1 MKRNLIRY
9 LLPVAVITALAVILI
24 FINAYS
30 LGKREADAE
39 VEQLYGIVGI
49 IREKYP
55 NVSEEEIV
63 HSLKEWG
70 RGTEELTDDEV
81 RRLGKNILDKYGYE
95 GGFLSNA
102 QKKNL
107 KTAGLFGALIVI
119 FTGAMIGLYDMVVG
133 AKRRKDI
140 EELTT
145 YLNKLTNRIYDLQL
159 KENSE
164 DELSLLRN
172 EIYKTTVS
180 LRETSELSKKENAA
194 LTRSLEDISH
204 QLKTPLA
211 SLRLFVE
218 MDESAHMAEEL
229 GQIERMEKLIGSLLR
244 LEKLCVDGYEF
255 TFTEQAV
262 RPLIE
267 NAWESLR
274 ALWPKKHME
283 IEGDA
288 ALRCDGKWLG
298 EAFQNLL
305 KNACE
310 HTAED
315 GQIWAIIEQTE
326 HTFYCSVEDNGGGV
340 REKDLPHLF
349 ERFYRSEDQS
359 QSGSGLGLAIVKE
372 IVYRHHGHVSAENG
386 QNGLRINLEIPI
398 LNLTKT

>member
-1 MKRNLIRY
+1 MVGYMISAVLLLVVIVLTVKLVFQKNRLQSLSESMEDY
-9 LLPVAVITALAVILI
+9 L
-24 FINAYS
+24 S
-30 LGKREADAE
+30 K
-39 VEQLYGIVGI
+39 
-49 IREKYP
+49 
-55 NVSEEEIV
+55 
-63 HSLKEWG
+63 
-70 RGTEELTDDEV
+70 
-81 RRLGKNILDKYGYE
+81 
-95 GGFLSNA
+95 GGEPAPF
-102 QKKNL
+102 
-107 KTAGLFGALIVI
+107 
-119 FTGAMIGLYDMVVG
+119 
-133 AKRRKDI
+133 
-140 EELTT
+140 
-145 YLNKLTNRIYDLQL
+145 
-159 KENSE
+159 
-164 DELSLLRN
+164 
-172 EIYKTTVS
+172 S
-180 LRETSELSKKENAA
+180 LREDAAAPVENAA
-194 LTRSLEDISH
+194 SELENRIAVLTERLREENERTSSLTADISH

-229 GQIERMEKLIGSLLR
+229 GQIERMERLIGSLLR
-244 LEKLCVDGYEF
+244 LEKLCADGYEF

-262 RPLIE
+262 RPLIK
-267 NAWESLR
+267 NAWDNLH
-274 ALWPKKHME
+274 ALWPGKQLH

-288 ALRCDGKWLG
+288 LIRCDGKWLS

-315 GQIWAIIEQTE
+315 GQIWVIIEQTE

-349 ERFYRSEDQS
+349 ERFYRSEDQA